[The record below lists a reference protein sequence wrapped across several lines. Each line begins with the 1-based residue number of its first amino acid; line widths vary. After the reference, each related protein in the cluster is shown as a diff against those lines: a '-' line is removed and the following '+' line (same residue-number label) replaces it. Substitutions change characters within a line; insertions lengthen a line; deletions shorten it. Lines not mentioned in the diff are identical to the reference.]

1 MHSDGKFIT
10 SWGSF
15 GTGEG
20 QLNRPA
26 GIAYDSSGN
35 VFVVDTK
42 NNRIQKFDKEGNF
55 LGMWGKA
62 GKEPGQFDNPVS
74 LNIDPI
80 SNYLYI
86 SDSGNKRIEIFD
98 QNGKYINEWGSLGVA
113 NGEFERP
120 VSVAFGENGLVYVV
134 DKDRNDIQV
143 FSSSSASSPPPSMKV
158 IKKTTTTTAVKKEGQ
173 EKSSTNNPVTPTM
186 DKLYITFSDVFSYY
200 GKTTVTIKNLD
211 MHKTLGKHTFDF
223 AKLHDNQK
231 DKCCN
236 SQMSFNGIGK
246 RGDRLEV
253 DAIDPTRNGGS
264 VSDASSLTYDSSR
277 HSYHMT
283 LGLDEFGCADCD

>member
-143 FSSSSASSPPPSMKV
+143 FGPSSA
-158 IKKTTTTTAVKKEGQ
+158 
-173 EKSSTNNPVTPTM
+173 
-186 DKLYITFSDVFSYY
+186 
-200 GKTTVTIKNLD
+200 
-211 MHKTLGKHTFDF
+211 
-223 AKLHDNQK
+223 
-231 DKCCN
+231 N
-236 SQMSFNGIGK
+236 S
-246 RGDRLEV
+246 
-253 DAIDPTRNGGS
+253 AP
-264 VSDASSLTYDSSR
+264 
-277 HSYHMT
+277 
-283 LGLDEFGCADCD
+283 GLLRKQPRQ